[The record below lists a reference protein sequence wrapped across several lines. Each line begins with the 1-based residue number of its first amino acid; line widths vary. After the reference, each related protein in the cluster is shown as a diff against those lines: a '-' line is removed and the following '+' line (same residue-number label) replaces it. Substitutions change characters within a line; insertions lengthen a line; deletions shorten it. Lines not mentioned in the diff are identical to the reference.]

1 MELVQI
7 SLFCFSFELDP
18 SATDSGVR
26 ILNSNET
33 CFSVEWKNLLVMAAP
48 TLGKFTFGVALHK
61 NGDIV
66 FVYEQVF
73 FVVG

>member
-1 MELVQI
+1 M
-7 SLFCFSFELDP
+7 
-18 SATDSGVR
+18 
-26 ILNSNET
+26 NSNET
-33 CFSVEWKNLLVMAAP
+33 CFSVEWKNLHVMGAP

-73 FVVG
+73 FHLAPLDTNDIK